1 MQRILS
7 LVMLL
12 GVVSSAAALQHH
24 RLGGLEADCLFHL
37 SQAMH
42 KPSAPESVLVITE
55 IMYNNPGTDDYE
67 FLEVYNAGDLP
78 LQLEGYR
85 FTTGVTFTFPAR
97 ILPPG
102 EFVLIAIDSARFRQA
117 FNKFAFQW
125 NAGQGLNNSGE
136 LVTLVNP
143 MGEVMDSVRYGIA
156 APWPAAANGNGPSLQ
171 LCNIASDN
179 SLPSSWAAS
188 TAGTG
193 FFINGV
199 EVLATPGATNDC
211 SPPPP
216 PVYPIYPIGVVT
228 TENANGV
235 ADSLNV
241 RCQLQGVVYGINLRT
256 TGLQFT
262 IIDEQNNG
270 IAVFSA
276 TATYGYQV
284 QERDEV
290 IVRGRV
296 SQFNGLTQIL
306 PDTVILVSTNRPL
319 LPAATVSQLGE
330 DTESRLVRLENL
342 SIVNPSQWTNT
353 GTGFNVD
360 VSNGVTV
367 FQMRIVSTSNIF
379 GTPPPVGTF
388 HLTGIGGQFD
398 TSLPYTEGYQI
409 FPRYLADIQIIS
421 SVRQAEAAPRIQ
433 LLPNPVATG
442 KVLVQSTVPFNG
454 LRVTDAQGRV
464 VFFNWFAH
472 VHQFT
477 LDTSAYVPG
486 VYQVS
491 LLDGKRVHTAQLVVR

>member
-1 MQRILS
+1 
-7 LVMLL
+7 MLL
-12 GVVSSAAALQHH
+12 GYALSVPAMQHNH
-24 RLGGLEADCLFHL
+24 FGEPGEGCLFQL
-37 SQAMH
+37 SQGVY

-67 FLEVYNAGDLP
+67 FLEIYNAGDLP
-78 LQLEGYR
+78 IQLEGYR
-85 FTTGVTFTFPAR
+85 FTSGITFTFPAR
-97 ILPPG
+97 VLPPG
-102 EFVLIAIDSARFRQA
+102 EFVLVAIDSAKFRQA

-125 NAGQGLNNSGE
+125 NTGQGLNNTGE
-136 LVTLVNP
+136 LITLVNP
-143 MGEVMDSVRYGIA
+143 MGELMDSVRYGIA

-171 LCNIASDN
+171 LCNVALDN

-199 EVLATPGATNDC
+199 EVLATPGAPNDC
-211 SPPPP
+211 SPPPV
-216 PVYPIYPIGVVT
+216 PVYPIYAIGTVT
-228 TENANGV
+228 TENADGV

-241 RCQLQGVVYGINLRT
+241 RCQLQGTVYGINLRA

-290 IVRGRV
+290 IVRGRI

-306 PDTVILVSTNRPL
+306 ADTVILVSTNRPL
-319 LPAATVSQLGE
+319 LPATTVTQLGE

-360 VSNGVTV
+360 VSNGLAV

-379 GTPPPVGTF
+379 GTSPPVGTF

-421 SVRQAEAAPRIQ
+421 STRETEAVPRIR
-433 LLPNPVATG
+433 LLPNPVARG
-442 KVLVQSTVPFNG
+442 EVLVESTTPFNG

-464 VFFNWFAH
+464 IFFNWFAH
-472 VHQFT
+472 VHQFR
-477 LDTSAYVPG
+477 LDTSGYAPG
-486 VYQVS
+486 GYLVS
-491 LLDGKRVHTAQLVVR
+491 LLNGKQTHTVQLIVR

>member
-1 MQRILS
+1 MQRIL
-7 LVMLL
+7 LLITLL
-12 GVVSSAAALQHH
+12 GYAL
-24 RLGGLEADCLFHL
+24 GAM
-37 SQAMH
+37 AMH
-42 KPSAPESVLVITE
+42 HDRFTEPAKQCFFQIGQHMSNPSAPESALVITE

-78 LQLEGYR
+78 IQMEGYR
-85 FTTGVTFTFPAR
+85 FTTGVTFVFPAR
-97 ILPPG
+97 VLPPG
-102 EFVLIAIDSARFRQA
+102 EFVLIAIDSAKFRQA

-125 NAGQGLNNSGE
+125 NAGQGLNNTGE
-136 LVTLVNP
+136 LITLVNP
-143 MGEVMDSVRYGIA
+143 QGEIMDTVRYGIA

-171 LCNIASDN
+171 LCNNALDN
-179 SLPSSWAAS
+179 SLASSWAAS

-199 EVLATPGATNDC
+199 EILATPGMPNDC
-211 SPPPP
+211 SPPPV
-216 PVYPIYPIGVVT
+216 PVYPVYTIGTVT
-228 TENANGV
+228 TENTDGV

-241 RCQLQGVVYGINLRT
+241 RCQLQGTVYGINLRA

-262 IIDEQNNG
+262 IIDDQNDG

-276 TATYGYQV
+276 NATYGYQV

-290 IVRGRV
+290 IVRGRI

-306 PDTVILVSTNRPL
+306 ADTVILVSTNRPL
-319 LPAATVSQLGE
+319 LPATTVMQLGE

-360 VSNGVTV
+360 VSNGQAV

-379 GTPPPVGTF
+379 GTPPPAGTF

-421 SVRQAEAAPRIQ
+421 STQEAGAVSRIQ
-433 LLPNPVATG
+433 LLPNPAAKG
-442 KVLVQSTVPFNG
+442 EVLVQSTTPFNG
-454 LRVTDAQGRV
+454 IRVTDAQGRV
-464 VFFNWFAH
+464 VFFNWFTH
-472 VHQFT
+472 VHQLR
-477 LDTSAYVPG
+477 LDVSTYSPG

-491 LLDGKRVHTAQLVVR
+491 LLNGKQVHTVQLIVR